1 MSAVGDWYTLYI
13 LAVVRFIHFFSRI
26 TQKEKK
32 SFVYG
37 VVATK
42 LVFLVVKLRF
52 KPWSDLYSMSQ
63 KPEEKELILVIYV
76 EISKKTLASFR
87 TDTYAKN
94 RRNLGF
100 LVNGVIACGENPPT

>member
-13 LAVVRFIHFFSRI
+13 LAVVRFIHFFSRM

-42 LVFLVVKLRF
+42 LIFLVVKLRF
-52 KPWSDLYSMSQ
+52 KPWSDLYSMSK
-63 KPEEKELILVIYV
+63 KPEEKELILVIYA
-76 EISKKTLASFR
+76 LR
-87 TDTYAKN
+87 
-94 RRNLGF
+94 
-100 LVNGVIACGENPPT
+100 LVKRLLRHFEQTHMLKS

>member
-13 LAVVRFIHFFSRI
+13 LAVVRFIHFFSRM

-42 LVFLVVKLRF
+42 LIFLVVKLRF
-52 KPWSDLYSMSQ
+52 KPWSDLYSMSK
-63 KPEEKELILVIYV
+63 KPEEKELILVIYALRLV
-76 EISKKTLASFR
+76 K
-87 TDTYAKN
+87 
-94 RRNLGF
+94 RRLRHF
-100 LVNGVIACGENPPT
+100 EQTHMLKS